1 MKSPV
6 TLVVGASP
14 NSERY
19 SFLATS
25 LLNEQGISV
34 YPYGI
39 KTGMINDI
47 PILNEWPNQIPID
60 TVTLYLGSTAQTEYI
75 DSILALK
82 PRRIIFNPGTENP
95 VLAALAAKNGVETLA
110 ACTLVLLKT
119 GQY

>member
-25 LLNEQGISV
+25 LLHENGISV

-39 KTGMINDI
+39 KKGMIQEM
-47 PILNEWPNQIPID
+47 PILNEWPSQIPID
-60 TVTLYLGSTAQTEYI
+60 TVTLYLGPAAQAEYI
-75 DSILALK
+75 DPIIALH

-95 VLAALAAKNGVETLA
+95 VFAALAAKNGIQALE

>member
-19 SFLATS
+19 SFLATN
-25 LLNEQGISV
+25 LLNEHGISV

-39 KTGMINDI
+39 KKGMINEI
-47 PILNEWPNQIPID
+47 PILNEWPSEIPID
-60 TVTLYLGSTAQTEYI
+60 TVTLYLGSAAQIEYI
-75 DSILALK
+75 DQIVALK

-95 VLAALAAKNGVETLA
+95 VLAELAAKTGVETLD

>member
-25 LLNEQGISV
+25 LLNEHGISV

-39 KTGMINDI
+39 KTGLINDI

-60 TVTLYLGSTAQTEYI
+60 TVTLYLGVTAQTEYI
-75 DSILALK
+75 EQILALK

-95 VLAALAAKNGVETLA
+95 DLQAKAQEKGIETIE
-110 ACTLVLLKT
+110 ACTLVMLTT

>member
-14 NSERY
+14 NAERY

-25 LLNEQGISV
+25 LLDENGISV
-34 YPYGI
+34 YPFGI
-39 KTGMINDI
+39 KKGMINEI
-47 PILNEWPNQIPID
+47 PILNEWPTQIPID
-60 TVTLYLGSTAQTEYI
+60 TVTLYLGPAAQTDYI
-75 DSILALK
+75 DQILALN

-95 VLAALAAKNGVETLA
+95 LFAALATKNGVQTVE

>member
-6 TLVVGASP
+6 TLVIGSSP

-19 SFLATS
+19 SFLATN
-25 LLNEQGISV
+25 LLNEHGISV

-39 KTGMINDI
+39 KKGMINEI
-47 PILNEWPNQIPID
+47 PILNEWPSEIPID
-60 TVTLYLGSTAQTEYI
+60 TVTLYLGSDAQTEYI
-75 DSILALK
+75 DQILALK

-95 VLAALAAKNGVETLA
+95 VLAGLAAKNGVQTLE

>member
-19 SFLATS
+19 SFLATC
-25 LLNEQGISV
+25 LLNEHGISV

-39 KTGMINDI
+39 KKGMINDI
-47 PILNEWPNQIPID
+47 PILNEWPSQIPID
-60 TVTLYLGSTAQTEYI
+60 TVTLYLGATAQTEYF
-75 DSILALK
+75 DQILALE
-82 PRRIIFNPGTENP
+82 PRRIIFNPCNENP
-95 VLAALAAKNGVETLA
+95 VFVSLAAKNDIQTLE

>member
-14 NSERY
+14 NSDRY

-25 LLNEQGISV
+25 LLDANGISV
-34 YPYGI
+34 YPFGI
-39 KTGMINDI
+39 KKGMIQAI
-47 PILNEWPNQIPID
+47 PILNEWPSQIPID
-60 TVTLYLGSTAQTEYI
+60 TVTLYLGPAAQAEYV
-75 DSILALK
+75 DPILALR

-95 VLAALAAKNGVETLA
+95 VFAALAAKNGIQVLE

>member
-1 MKSPV
+1 MKPPV

-19 SFLATS
+19 SFLATN
-25 LLNEQGISV
+25 LLNEYGLSV

-39 KTGMINDI
+39 KKGMINEI
-47 PILNEWPNQIPID
+47 PILNEWPSQILID
-60 TVTLYLGSTAQTEYI
+60 TVTLYLGPDAQAEYI
-75 DSILALK
+75 DPILALK

-95 VLAALAAKNGVETLA
+95 LLAALAAENGVQTLE

-119 GQY
+119 RQY

>member
-1 MKSPV
+1 MKSPI

-14 NSERY
+14 NLERY

-25 LLNEQGISV
+25 LLNEHGISV

-47 PILNEWPNQIPID
+47 PILNEWPSQIPID
-60 TVTLYLGSTAQTEYI
+60 TVTLYLGSPAQTEYI
-75 DSILALK
+75 DQILALK

-95 VLAALAAKNGVETLA
+95 VLAALAAENGVQTLE

>member
-25 LLNEQGISV
+25 LLNEHGISV

-47 PILNEWPNQIPID
+47 PILNEWPSQIPID
-60 TVTLYLGSTAQTEYI
+60 TVTLYLGSAAQTEYI
-75 DSILALK
+75 DQILALK

-95 VLAALAAKNGVETLA
+95 DLEKLLKLRGIEFTK
-110 ACTLVLLKT
+110 ACTLVLLAS

>member
-1 MKSPV
+1 MQSNITMV
-6 TLVVGASP
+6 LGASP

-19 SFLATS
+19 SFLATC
-25 LLNEQGISV
+25 LLNEHGISV

-39 KTGMINDI
+39 KKGMINDI

-60 TVTLYLGSTAQTEYI
+60 TVTLYLGSAAQIEYI
-75 DSILALK
+75 DQILALK

-95 VLAALAAKNGVETLA
+95 VLAELAAKTGVETLD

>member
-25 LLNEQGISV
+25 LLNEHGISV

-47 PILNEWPNQIPID
+47 PILNEWPSQIPID
-60 TVTLYLGSTAQTEYI
+60 TVTLYLGSPAQTEYI
-75 DSILALK
+75 DQILALK

-95 VLAALAAKNGVETLA
+95 DFQTKLIKAGIEVEE
-110 ACTLVLLKT
+110 ACTLVLLSLKN
-119 GQY
+119 Y

>member
-19 SFLATS
+19 SFLATC
-25 LLNEQGISV
+25 LLNEYGISV

-47 PILNEWPNQIPID
+47 PILNEWPNQILID
-60 TVTLYLGSTAQTEYI
+60 TVTLYLGPTAQTEYFDQI
-75 DSILALK
+75 IALK
-82 PRRIIFNPGTENP
+82 PRRIIINPGTENP
-95 VLAALAAKNGVETLA
+95 MLAALASKNGVETLE

>member
-19 SFLATS
+19 SFLATC
-25 LLNEQGISV
+25 LLNEHGISV

-39 KTGMINDI
+39 KKGMINDI

-60 TVTLYLGSTAQTEYI
+60 TVTLYLGSDAQTEYI
-75 DSILALK
+75 DQILALK

-95 VLAALAAKNGVETLA
+95 TLVQLAHAADIETIE
-110 ACTLVLLKT
+110 ACTLVMLTT

>member
-19 SFLATS
+19 SFLATN
-25 LLNEQGISV
+25 LLNEHGISV

-39 KTGMINDI
+39 KTGLINDI

-60 TVTLYLGSTAQTEYI
+60 TVTLYLGSAAQTEYI
-75 DSILALK
+75 DQILALK

-95 VLAALAAKNGVETLA
+95 DLQAKAQEKGIETIE
-110 ACTLVLLKT
+110 ACTLVMLTT

>member
-19 SFLATS
+19 SFLATC
-25 LLNEQGISV
+25 LLNEHGISV

-39 KTGMINDI
+39 KKGMINDI

-60 TVTLYLGSTAQTEYI
+60 TVTLYLGSAAQTEYI
-75 DSILALK
+75 DQILALK

-95 VLAALAAKNGVETLA
+95 DLQAKAQEKGIETIE
-110 ACTLVLLKT
+110 ACTLVMLTT

>member
-1 MKSPV
+1 MKSPI

-25 LLNEQGISV
+25 LLHENGISV
-34 YPYGI
+34 YPFGI
-39 KTGMINDI
+39 KKGVIGEI
-47 PILNEWPNQIPID
+47 PILNEWPSEIPID
-60 TVTLYLGSTAQTEYI
+60 TVTLYLGPAAQTEYF
-75 DSILALK
+75 DQILALK

-95 VLAALAAKNGVETLA
+95 ILASIAAKNGVQTLE